1 MKKLYFFVI
10 ILLLVWLTGC
20 TANQTLPAA
29 SQPIDEK
36 HYCET
41 EGDCVDGSY
50 CEKTDTGCVGD
61 KWWQNNV
68 GYKYD
73 CLPDPSACL
82 CKNNECVKK

>member
-36 HYCET
+36 H
-41 EGDCVDGSY
+41 Y